1 MMFCYT
7 YTLAP
12 YSSIIRVLPTLQQIG
27 KDAGINGQTYYR
39 EEKVERQRRG
49 EKERKTETEE
59 RERQTE
65 SDKEREA
72 LYTQL

>member
-39 EEKVERQRRG
+39 EEKEESQRRG
-49 EKERKTETEE
+49 GE
-59 RERQTE
+59 REKDR
-65 SDKEREA
+65 DRGERE
-72 LYTQL
+72 TNRE